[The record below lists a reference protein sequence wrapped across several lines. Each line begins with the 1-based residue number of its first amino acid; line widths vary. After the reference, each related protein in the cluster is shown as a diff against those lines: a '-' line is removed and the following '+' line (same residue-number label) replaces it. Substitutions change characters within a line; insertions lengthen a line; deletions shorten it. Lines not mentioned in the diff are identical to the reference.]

1 MGQALD
7 AAEAEGQRGR
17 CTWIHQTP
25 HKGLKV
31 TAGNASVGSVSL
43 SNLSKAVR
51 EKAGLPPKRSR
62 SAADGLGLELLQGL
76 FLVLHPDQTYQPP
89 AQDLLPKV
97 QQPWWTDSYRYN
109 L

>member
-1 MGQALD
+1 MGDVLGSTGFHIRVSKLQLGMPVW
-7 AAEAEGQRGR
+7 GQ
-17 CTWIHQTP
+17 
-25 HKGLKV
+25 
-31 TAGNASVGSVSL
+31 SL
-43 SNLSKAVR
+43 CGVSNLSKAVR
-51 EKAGLPPKRSR
+51 EKAGLPPRRRR